1 MIHPSSRPVPIHW
14 AFIAKMLAL
23 ISTSTVASMAICQF
37 VSDFGP
43 AGLAFLVAV
52 GMAFLCG
59 ALFAWWLLR
68 QQKAGDAE
76 DAIERNLSIQD
87 ALNRSWQSGYDTA
100 LMSLHGN
107 QKKLKP
113 MGEN

>member
-1 MIHPSSRPVPIHW
+1 MIHPSSRTAPTDW
-14 AFIAKMLAL
+14 AFILRMIGL
-23 ISTSTVASMAICQF
+23 IGTATVASVAIWQF
-37 VSDFGP
+37 VGDFGP
-43 AGLAFLVAV
+43 SGLAFLVAV
-52 GMAFLCG
+52 GLAFLCG

-76 DAIERNLSIQD
+76 DAIDRNLSLQD

-100 LMSLHGN
+100 LMSLQGN